1 MAANLRY
8 RLVTSDSGCPTRSA
22 AASDD
27 RQSSGP
33 EISIADVIF
42 SGSLQLPVLD
52 QDQIAASI
60 KRQDYGNSPDGA
72 TDDAVERV
80 RAGWQD
86 HGYFPVKVSGE
97 KRTLTS
103 RPDSRRIALSFYV
116 EEGLQYSL
124 DRITFKN
131 YKLMADVSAVRG
143 LFQIEDGDIFSREK
157 IANALEN
164 LRKAYG
170 EIGYIN
176 FTSVP
181 ETEFDDEKRLISL
194 EIDIDEGKQFYVGNI
209 NVLGLDELARQE
221 LLKSLPIKRGQ
232 IYNSRLWELSLRKYS
247 SMFPDCQCGDSE
259 RRLDEKDRNCRANAG
274 LPALFGLKKSVSF
287 LDSWRNIAM
296 SLIEPSA
303 GSVSLFQSA
312 QKGGAPGVVHA

>member
-1 MAANLRY
+1 MSANGPGSECNAGHVGNPRRAYNAVMRRRFAQIVILATACLLAGRPQ
-8 RLVTSDSGCPTRSA
+8 VEAQDSGCPTRSA
-22 AASDD
+22 SASDD

-33 EISIADVIF
+33 EISIANVTF
-42 SGSLQLPVLD
+42 SGSLQLPVSD

-60 KRQDYGNSPDGA
+60 KRQDYGESPDGA

-86 HGYFPVKVSGE
+86 HGYFKVKVSGD

-116 EEGLQYSL
+116 EEGSQYSL

-143 LFQIEDGDIFSREK
+143 LFPIDNGDIFSREK
-157 IANALEN
+157 IAKGLEN

-170 EIGYIN
+170 EMGYIN

-181 ETEFDDEKRLISL
+181 ETQFDDENKLISL
-194 EIDIDEGKQFYVGNI
+194 EIDIDEGKQFYLSNI

-232 IYNSRLWELSLRKYS
+232 IYNSRLWELSLQKYS

-259 RRLDEKDRNCRANAG
+259 RRLDEKAG
-274 LPALFGLKKSVSF
+274 TVALT
-287 LDSWRNIAM
+287 LDLRPCSD
-296 SLIEPSA
+296 
-303 GSVSLFQSA
+303 
-312 QKGGAPGVVHA
+312 